1 MKVLIIG
8 GGLIGAVIAYK
19 LADEGVKTTL
29 LEARFYTY
37 GSTGRSTGSLTAQ
50 QRKPELVREAL
61 ESMELL
67 QEVKRVG
74 CEERVPFACRMMDD
88 ESPHIAV
95 ARNEEEFDEL
105 RELASVWREGG
116 AEVIEYRDP
125 NRLMDLLPI
134 LNTLRIYGAYVTPKD
149 LKVMPHPLTWNYI
162 ALARLRGAETH
173 TKAKVTSL
181 RIRNDSVEAIT
192 EDGRKFKS
200 DAVVIA
206 GGAASLKFVK
216 ELGEELRTEVTPR
229 AAAGFV
235 TEPFKYKHKPTVRVF
250 RESYRFLQTVRSEY
264 VVTIDDL
271 GWGNTELS
279 VEDNLD
285 FLIKAS
291 KITVDLL
298 PSMEYVNVLRAW
310 GAYNDFTA
318 DGYPVIGWS
327 RKYNGKIYYAFGFND
342 YGLSAGQSIAE
353 KAAEEIVK
361 GTEEPGLS
369 KFRP

>member
-1 MKVLIIG
+1 MKVLVIG

-50 QRKPELVREAL
+50 QRKPELVREAM
-61 ESMELL
+61 ESMELF
-67 QEVKRVG
+67 QRVKKVG
-74 CEERVPFACRMMDD
+74 CEEGVPFACRMMDD
-88 ESPHIAV
+88 ESPHIAL
-95 ARNEEEFDEL
+95 ARSEEEFSEL
-105 RELASVWREGG
+105 RKLASVWRDGG
-116 AEVIEYRDP
+116 AEVIEYKDP
-125 NRLMDLLPI
+125 SKLRDLLPI
-134 LNTLRIYGAYVTPKD
+134 LNTSRIYGAYVTPND
-149 LKVMPHPLTWNYI
+149 LKAMPHPLTWNYI
-162 ALARLRGAETH
+162 ALGRLRGAETH

-181 RIRNDSVEAIT
+181 RIKSGSVEAIT
-192 EDGRKFKS
+192 EDGKNFNS
-200 DAVVIA
+200 DTVVIA

-216 ELGEELRTEVTPR
+216 ELGDELRTEVIPK

-235 TEPFKYKHKPTVRVF
+235 TEPFKYKYKPAVRVF
-250 RESYRFLQTVRSEY
+250 RDSYRFLQTVRSEY

-271 GWGNTELS
+271 GWRNTELS
-279 VEDNLD
+279 VEGNLD

-291 KITVDLL
+291 KITVELL

-318 DGYPVIGWS
+318 DGYPIIGWS
-327 RKYNGKIYYAFGFND
+327 RKHNEKIYYAFGFND
-342 YGLSAGQSIAE
+342 YGLSVGQSIAA
-353 KAAEEIVK
+353 KAAEEMVK
-361 GTEEPGLS
+361 GVGDPDLS